1 MTLNKD
7 AVYTVRG
14 YAEKGQ
20 PKMSCEAKGY
30 QQMTIAVRAY
40 AIAGCKAIDIDV
52 LESTGQSC
60 QNG

>member
-1 MTLNKD
+1 MTLKPES
-7 AVYTVRG
+7 VFVVRG

-40 AIAGCKAIDIDV
+40 AVAGCRSIDIDV
-52 LESTGQSC
+52 LEKPAE
-60 QNG
+60 